1 MVHLAALTRFRK
13 PVQIQTLTVVA
24 TTVFSGSVTISS
36 LTASTAISIPAKS
49 ITLGTASHRNATSKL
64 NGNYLSFKFA
74 AANSVVSVTHS
85 LGTTP
90 KGWIV
95 VNRTKS
101 HRIWASSFAGT
112 TALRLQASG
121 STVAK
126 VFVF

>member
-1 MVHLAALTRFRK
+1 MAALTRFRK

-64 NGNYLSFKFA
+64 NGNYLSFTFLGSTA
-74 AANSVVSVTHS
+74 TISVTHS
-85 LGTTP
+85 LGTAP
-90 KGWIV
+90 KGWFV
-95 VNRTKS
+95 VNQTKS
-101 HRIWASSFAGT
+101 YPIWGSNFAGT
-112 TALRLQASG
+112 TALKLRSG
-121 STVAK
+121 GAQTAK